1 MPPAPLRGRLRSLS
15 GIIAGGREFLPPLFG
30 GAFSGAV
37 FRGAAGTA
45 LSRLVGLGR
54 EVTLA
59 HVFGAS
65 AALDA
70 FFIAYFVP
78 NLLRRLLGEGGMAAA
93 FLPLYVQA
101 RGEGAPFAR
110 AALRA
115 LVAVLVPVCALGALL
130 APLYIPA
137 LAAGFS
143 QEKLALAISLARWTF
158 PFLALASLSALAG
171 AILNAHGRFFLP
183 AAAPSAWSLGLI
195 LGALFGSRLVSPPVL
210 GLAVGL
216 LLGGVGMVA
225 IQAPVALPHLRG
237 PGHSSPRQLVELG
250 RRLLPVLGGL
260 AVAEVNLLVDNRL
273 ASYLADGSV
282 AILQYA
288 MRLFQLPL
296 GILAVSVA
304 TAALPRLSAHVA
316 QGTEHGFR
324 QALGKGVALG
334 AALLLPAT
342 AGLLVLRRPVVEL
355 LFQHGAFTAAD
366 TVRTAAAL
374 AAYLAG
380 LWGYGLVYLFS
391 RGFYALGRPAVPVL
405 TAAVA
410 VGVNVGLDL
419 AWVGPWGTFGLAL
432 ATGVAG
438 WVDALLQGMLLW
450 RRGRGWVPWR
460 AVGAAGLAA
469 LGMGLLLWGFDRVA
483 LAGLGPWGRVLLGVP
498 AGLLLYLSFGRLL
511 GLDRALRGA
520 G

>member
-1 MPPAPLRGRLRSLS
+1 M
-15 GIIAGGREFLPPLFG
+15 
-30 GAFSGAV
+30 

-45 LSRLVGLGR
+45 ISRVVGLGR
-54 EVTLA
+54 EVALA

-101 RGEGAPFAR
+101 GEEGAPFAR
-110 AALRA
+110 TTLRI
-115 LVAVLVPVCALGALL
+115 LFVGLVPLCALGALL

-143 QEKLALAISLARWTF
+143 PGKLTLAVSLARWTF

-183 AAAPSAWSLGLI
+183 AVAPSAWSLGLI
-195 LGALFGSRLVSPPVL
+195 AGALLISRLLSPPVL

-216 LLGGVGMVA
+216 LLGGAGMVA
-225 IQAPVALPHLRG
+225 VQAPAAWPHLRR
-237 PGHSSPRQLVELG
+237 PGRASPRDLVELG

-260 AVAEVNLLVDNRL
+260 AVAETNLLVDNRL

-282 AILQYA
+282 ATLQYA

-304 TAALPRLSAHVA
+304 TAALPRLSTYAA
-316 QGTEHGFR
+316 AGREQGFR
-324 QALGKGVALG
+324 QALEKGVALG

-342 AGLLVLRRPVVEL
+342 FGLLVLRKPVVEL

-366 TVRTAAAL
+366 TARTAAAL
-374 AAYLAG
+374 AAYLVG

-391 RGFYALGRPAVPVL
+391 RAFYALGRPGIPVL
-405 TAAVA
+405 AAAVA

-438 WVDALLQGMLLW
+438 WVDALLQGAALW
-450 RRGRGWVPWR
+450 RWGGGWIPGR

-469 LGMGLLLWGFDRVA
+469 LGMGILLWGLDRLA
-483 LAGLGPWGRVLLGVP
+483 LAGLAPWGRVLLGVP

-511 GLDRALRGA
+511 GLHRALKDA

>member
-1 MPPAPLRGRLRSLS
+1 MPLAPLRGRLRALTRA
-15 GIIAGGREFLPPLFG
+15 AGWGNLIRPLLG

-45 LSRLVGLGR
+45 LSRVVGLGR
-54 EVTLA
+54 EVALA

-101 RGEGAPFAR
+101 GDEGAPFAR
-110 AALRA
+110 ATLRI
-115 LVAVLVPVCALGALL
+115 LIVVLVPICALGAVL
-130 APLYIPA
+130 APVYIPA
-137 LAAGFS
+137 LAAGFPPG
-143 QEKLALAISLARWTF
+143 KLTLAVSLARWTF
-158 PFLALASLSALAG
+158 PFLALASFSALAG

-183 AAAPSAWSLGLI
+183 AVAPSAWSLGLI
-195 LGALFGSRLVSPPVL
+195 AGALLISRLVSPPVL

-216 LLGGVGMVA
+216 LLGGAGMVA
-225 IQAPVALPHLRG
+225 VQAPAAWPHLRG
-237 PGHSSPRQLVELG
+237 AGRASPGDLVALG

-260 AVAEVNLLVDNRL
+260 AVAEMNLLVDNRL

-282 AILQYA
+282 ATLQYA

-304 TAALPRLSAHVA
+304 TAALPRLSAYA
-316 QGTEHGFR
+316 AAGREQGFR

-342 AGLLVLRRPVVEL
+342 FGLLVLRKPVVQL

-366 TVRTAAAL
+366 TARTAAAL

-391 RGFYALGRPAVPVL
+391 RAFYALGRPGIPVL

-432 ATGVAG
+432 ATGMAG
-438 WVDALLQGMLLW
+438 WVDALLQGAALW
-450 RRGRGWVPWR
+450 RWGGGWIPWR

-469 LGMGLLLWGFDRVA
+469 LGMGALLWGLDRLA
-483 LAGLGPWGRVLLGVP
+483 LAGLAPWGRVLLGVP
-498 AGLLLYLSFGRLL
+498 AGLLLYLSLGRLV
-511 GLDRALRGA
+511 GLQRALKGA

>member
-1 MPPAPLRGRLRSLS
+1 MPLAPLRGRLRALTRA
-15 GIIAGGREFLPPLFG
+15 AGWGNLIRPLLG

-45 LSRLVGLGR
+45 LSRVVGLGR
-54 EVTLA
+54 EVALA

-101 RGEGAPFAR
+101 GDEGAPFAR
-110 AALRA
+110 ATLRI
-115 LVAVLVPVCALGALL
+115 LIVVLVPICALGAVL
-130 APLYIPA
+130 APVYIPA
-137 LAAGFS
+137 LAAGFPRG
-143 QEKLALAISLARWTF
+143 KLTLAVSLARWTF
-158 PFLALASLSALAG
+158 PFLAMASFSALAG

-183 AAAPSAWSLGLI
+183 AVAPSAWSLGLI
-195 LGALFGSRLVSPPVL
+195 AGALLVSRLVSPPVL

-216 LLGGVGMVA
+216 LLGGAGMVA
-225 IQAPVALPHLRG
+225 VQAPAAWPHLRG
-237 PGHSSPRQLVELG
+237 AGRASPGDLVALG

-260 AVAEVNLLVDNRL
+260 AVAEMNLLVDNRL

-282 AILQYA
+282 ATLQYA

-304 TAALPRLSAHVA
+304 TAALPRLSAYA
-316 QGTEHGFR
+316 AAGREQGFR

-342 AGLLVLRRPVVEL
+342 FGLLVLRKPVVQL

-366 TVRTAAAL
+366 TARTAAAL

-391 RGFYALGRPAVPVL
+391 RAFYALGRPGIPVL

-432 ATGVAG
+432 ATGMAG
-438 WVDALLQGMLLW
+438 WVDALLQGAALW
-450 RRGRGWVPWR
+450 RWGGGWIPWR

-469 LGMGLLLWGFDRVA
+469 LGMGALLWGLDRLA
-483 LAGLGPWGRVLLGVP
+483 LAGLAPWGRVLLGVP
-498 AGLLLYLSFGRLL
+498 AGLLLYLSLGRLV
-511 GLDRALRGA
+511 GLQRALKGA